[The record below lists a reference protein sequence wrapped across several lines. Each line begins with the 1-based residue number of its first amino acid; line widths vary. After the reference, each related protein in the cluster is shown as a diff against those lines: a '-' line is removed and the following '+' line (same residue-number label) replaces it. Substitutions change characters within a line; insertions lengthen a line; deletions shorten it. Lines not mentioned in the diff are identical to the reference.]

1 MTTTLERLRTVLLKT
16 YPVEPDA
23 VTCDRPLEELG
34 LDSLGIGLL
43 LFDVEDEFKI
53 KFVSDPGPLRT
64 VKDVVNYIDGML
76 AARAGE
82 AQPPDSHPLPGS

>member
-1 MTTTLERLRTVLLKT
+1 MITTFERLKTVLLKT
-16 YPVEPDA
+16 YPVDPA
-23 VTCDRPLEELG
+23 TVTYDRPLDELG

-64 VKDVVNYIDGML
+64 VRDVVNYIDGML
-76 AARAGE
+76 ATRPSDAPSSA
-82 AQPPDSHPLPGS
+82 AHPLPGS